1 MRKSWYSFIAMTGAV
16 GLLAS
21 CSSTEQAEAD
31 VHEPEVEL
39 VAATI
44 NSSSTFF
51 GQALIAFAEAIEE
64 ESDGEIS
71 VKVFTGGQL
80 GDASSSYQSVISGD
94 IDIIYSDTGWFAE
107 HQPIFDVLATSYLF
121 DDQEH
126 YDSIVNEPDGLAYF
140 EDLLRESPGLET
152 VMYTGGLER
161 NIMSTFPIESASDIQ
176 GRNMRSGGSGPELEW
191 WQLLGANPL
200 NVSFSEVYS
209 AIQMGVVDGGHNSL
223 DSMVENRFGE
233 VVDYVAR
240 TQHIL
245 ALGFVVMNGDR
256 YDNLS
261 DEHKEAITA
270 ASDRVQSEYTDRA
283 FAEAD
288 DYRERLEDEFN
299 ITFTEFD
306 KEEFVEIS
314 RNQRMKIAKELGVED
329 VISDIFD

>member
-1 MRKSWYSFIAMTGAV
+1 MRKSWYSLIAITGAV

-21 CSSTEQAEAD
+21 CSSTEQVDAD
-31 VHEPEVEL
+31 AHEPQVEL

-51 GQALIAFAEAIEE
+51 GQALIAFADAIEE

-94 IDIIYSDTGWFAE
+94 IDIIYTDTGWFAE

-126 YDSIVNEPDGLAYF
+126 YDSIVNETDGLAYF

-152 VMYTGGLER
+152 IMYTGGLER
-161 NIMSTFPIESASDIQ
+161 NIMSTFPIESVNDLQ
-176 GRNMRSGGSGPELEW
+176 GRNMRTGGSGPELEW

-200 NVSFSEVYS
+200 NVNFSEVYS
-209 AIQMGVVDGGHNSL
+209 AIQTGVVDGGHNSL

-240 TQHIL
+240 TQHVL
-245 ALGFVVMNGDR
+245 ALGFVVMNGER

-261 DEHKEAITA
+261 DEHKEAIAA
-270 ASDRVQSEYTDRA
+270 ASDRVQSEYTDHA
-283 FAEAD
+283 FEMAD
-288 DYRERLEDEFN
+288 DYKDRLVEDFN
-299 ITFTEFD
+299 ITFTDFD
-306 KEEFVEIS
+306 KEEFIEIS
-314 RNQRMKIAKELGVED
+314 RNQRMEIARELGAEE
-329 VISDIFD
+329 VIADIFD